1 MKINYFSAGLLLLLS
16 FSLGACNQAKTTEN
30 ASPTPI
36 PISSIAQLQKIGY
49 DPAYP
54 LDANYI
60 LTQDIDAADTQN
72 WNQGRGFAP
81 IGDYELRG
89 EAEDLSLAFNG
100 SFDGQD
106 HAITGLHINR
116 PIDNDVGLFR
126 AIGKNGKITR
136 LGLEDS
142 VIVGGC
148 IVSTLAA
155 CNAGTISHCHA
166 TGSVSGNEG
175 VGGLVCKNKG
185 TITTSY
191 TTSDIHAIFSTSG
204 GLVAHNYGLITHCHA
219 MGILFGNQFVGG
231 LIGINDTTGIVADSY
246 ATGTTLSNIYTF
258 WGWGSC
264 IGGLIGKNYGAVER
278 SRATGN
284 VIGSENSSSS
294 GGLVGAT
301 LKPFKEKDKAV
312 APTITESYALGA
324 VSGQEGV
331 GGLAGSISDGVV
343 EKCCATGA
351 VSGEKEVGGLLG
363 KSSFD
368 SITKQSCATG
378 KVSGNE
384 NVGGLIGENDLFTTK
399 SCATGTVSG
408 HINVGGLIGKNDFHI
423 AKSYATGAVSGDEN
437 VGGLIGNNDGKH
449 IANSYTTSTASGCK
463 NVGGLVGVNDDSA
476 VVNSHAMNNVLGEE
490 SVGGLIGKN
499 KESIVVNSH
508 AVNTVSGN
516 ENVGSVIGENYDS
529 VIVYSYSKKRHQ
541 GTENIE
547 KRIGKNDALIPRKL
561 WHQGIKTFANGIP
574 ISNSSTLESSWFTS
588 FLLRLWPLS
597 SVLGAPA
604 WFSDAGWGLGTPT
617 KEEPAWRFL
626 EKTYQ
631 PPFRD
636 SYYTKKVFS
645 LKITATHGQVQSEP
659 AQATYARNASVVL
672 TATPKPG
679 YVFAG
684 WTGQGLGSSV
694 ALDLNPL
701 PLVMHANREVTAIFL
716 PDSPIA
722 IRSIADLQK
731 IGYDPAWP
739 LNGHYQ
745 LTQDIDATETQ
756 KWNRGAGFA
765 PIGRP
770 GYPFRGHFDG
780 QGHAIIGLHI
790 NRPHCL
796 FVGLFGI
803 TAKDAVITHVGIQ
816 NGSISGQGYTGG
828 LVGENY
834 GRIME
839 SYTSCS
845 VFSRFY
851 SGGLVA
857 FNRGVIA
864 KSYATGPVSGKKSLF
879 FKLPLSTSCPKFATS
894 FGGLVGINTDQA
906 RIQDSYATGD
916 ISGLGPLAGRLAG
929 CNYDGG
935 ILINN
940 YATGAVSGC
949 GTADYLV
956 GRHENGKLD
965 LEFIEAIC
973 PVITML
979 LLLALCL
986 INTLLCLISIPLRWW
1001 KRRKTARTQEI
1012 QTV

>member
-1 MKINYFSAGLLLLLS
+1 MKRNYFSAGLLLLFS
-16 FSLGACNQAKTTEN
+16 FSLGACNQAKTTEK
-30 ASPTPI
+30 ASSTPI
-36 PISSIAQLQKIGY
+36 PISSITQLQKIGY

-54 LDANYI
+54 LDGQYL
-60 LTQDIDAADTQN
+60 LTQDIDATDTQN

-106 HAITGLHINR
+106 HVITGLHINR

-148 IVSTLAA
+148 IVSTLVA

-166 TGSVSGNEG
+166 TGSVSGNEE

-185 TITTSY
+185 TITTSD

-219 MGILFGNQFVGG
+219 MGVLFGNQFVGG
-231 LIGINDTTGIVADSY
+231 LVGINDTTGIVADSY

-301 LKPFKEKDKAV
+301 LKPFKEKDKPV

-343 EKCCATGA
+343 EKCCATGT

-363 KSSFD
+363 TSSSH

-378 KVSGNE
+378 QVSGNESVGGLIGDASFDSTIKQSCATGQVSGNE
-384 NVGGLIGENDLFTTK
+384 NVGGLLGDASFANVTL
-399 SCATGTVSG
+399 SRSTGTVSG
-408 HINVGGLIGKNDFHI
+408 HINVGGLVGNGCKNHI
-423 AKSYATGAVSGDEN
+423 A
-437 VGGLIGNNDGKH
+437 H
-449 IANSYTTSTASGCK
+449 SYTTSAVSGCT
-463 NVGGLVGVNDDSA
+463 NVGGLVGANDSSYA
-476 VVNSHAMNNVLGEE
+476 VNSHAMNNVLGEE

-499 KESIVVNSH
+499 EESIIINSH

-541 GTENIE
+541 GTSTTER
-547 KRIGKNDALIPRKL
+547 RIGKNDALIPRKL
-561 WHQGIKTFANGIP
+561 WHQGITTFANGIP

-588 FLLRLWPLS
+588 ILLGLWQKNYCY
-597 SVLGAPA
+597 SVLRAPA

-631 PPFRD
+631 LPFRD

-659 AQATYARNASVVL
+659 AQAAYARNASVVL

-679 YVFAG
+679 YVFSG
-684 WTGQGLGSSV
+684 WIGQGLGSSV
-694 ALDLNPL
+694 ALDTNPL
-701 PLVMHANREVTAIFL
+701 PLVMHANREVTALFL
-716 PDSPIA
+716 LDTPIA
-722 IRSIADLQK
+722 ISNIVDLQK
-731 IGYDPAWP
+731 IGNDPAWP
-739 LNGHYQ
+739 LDGHYQ
-745 LTQDIDATETQ
+745 LTQDIDASETQ

-816 NGSISGQGYTGG
+816 NGSISGLGETGG

-845 VFSRFY
+845 VFSRFC
-851 SGGLVA
+851 SGGLVGY
-857 FNRGVIA
+857 NKGMIGN
-864 KSYATGPVSGKKSLF
+864 SYATGNVSGPKALF
-879 FKLPLSTSCPKFATS
+879 
-894 FGGLVGINTDQA
+894 
-906 RIQDSYATGD
+906 
-916 ISGLGPLAGRLAG
+916 
-929 CNYDGG
+929 
-935 ILINN
+935 
-940 YATGAVSGC
+940 
-949 GTADYLV
+949 
-956 GRHENGKLD
+956 
-965 LEFIEAIC
+965 LES
-973 PVITML
+973 P
-979 LLLALCL
+979 
-986 INTLLCLISIPLRWW
+986 
-1001 KRRKTARTQEI
+1001 
-1012 QTV
+1012 